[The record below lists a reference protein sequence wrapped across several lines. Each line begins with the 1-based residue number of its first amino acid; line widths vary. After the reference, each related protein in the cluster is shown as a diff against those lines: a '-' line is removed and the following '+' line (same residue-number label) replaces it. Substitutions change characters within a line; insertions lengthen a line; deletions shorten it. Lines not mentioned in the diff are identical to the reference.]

1 MAFIAMHDNQLVL
14 LNIQICFYHEKLK
27 AIGPRSNLRGGGSEL
42 GKLKPKHMAPT
53 KLHNIKLKYA
63 I

>member
-1 MAFIAMHDNQLVL
+1 MHDNQLVL
-14 LNIQICFYHEKLK
+14 LLNIICFHHEKLK
-27 AIGPRSNLRGGGSEL
+27 AIGPRSSLRGGGGEL
-42 GKLKPKHMAPT
+42 GKLKTKAMAQT

>member
-1 MAFIAMHDNQLVL
+1 MHDNQLVL
-14 LNIQICFYHEKLK
+14 LNIQICFHHEKLK
-27 AIGPRSNLRGGGSEL
+27 AIGPRSSLRGRGGEL
-42 GKLKPKHMAPT
+42 AKLKPKPMAPT